1 MKQWL
6 RRLGCFLLVLVWL
19 VIVSLPLLAVM
30 IAGSGQV
37 RLGAQESAHVR
48 LFLVQEE
55 ESNGL
60 GIEWTRSFK
69 QAEGAEGAGPCWRTS
84 VSYWL
89 WEGEG
94 ENVTYCQCVDA
105 AGNFTHACSP

>member
-6 RRLGCFLLVLVWL
+6 RRLGCFLLVLIWL
-19 VIVSLPLLAVM
+19 VIVSLPLLAV
-30 IAGSGQV
+30 IVARSGQV

-60 GIEWTRSFK
+60 GIEWTRASR
-69 QAEGAEGAGPCWRTS
+69 QAEGAGSCWRTS

-89 WEGEG
+89 WKGEG
-94 ENVTYCQCVDA
+94 ENVMYCQCVDA